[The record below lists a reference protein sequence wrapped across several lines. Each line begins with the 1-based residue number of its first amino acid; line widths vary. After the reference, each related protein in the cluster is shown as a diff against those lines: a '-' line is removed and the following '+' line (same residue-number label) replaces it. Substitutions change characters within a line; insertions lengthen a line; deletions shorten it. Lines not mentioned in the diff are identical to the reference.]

1 LRALARRRK
10 RGIGRALVSRGV
22 SRDSVTLA
30 AAIVSAT
37 AGIVLAA
44 GGAVREPRLWLL
56 VPLLGLSRLVL
67 DALSD
72 ELER

>member
-1 LRALARRRK
+1 VKSWMRRRL
-10 RGIGRALVSRGV
+10 RWIESGLVSRGV
-22 SRDSVTLA
+22 SRASLRLA

-37 AGIVLAA
+37 AGVVLAA
-44 GGAVREPRLWLL
+44 GGVVREPRVWVL

-72 ELER
+72 DLEA